1 MVFLLPDGYFKG
13 QQNLE
18 TSVSNDVNYSR
29 ALRIGF
35 FQVLAMVPGVSRSAA
50 TIFGGLFQGLSPT
63 TAAEFSFFLAV
74 PTMFVATCKSLWDF
88 TKHGDLVFSQ
98 SEISLLVLGN
108 VVAFGV
114 AMVAIRSFIQFLT
127 KYGFKWF
134 GWYRIVLGVLVL
146 ILWKMGYFEGVSV
159 GDF

>member
-1 MVFLLPDGYFKG
+1 M
-13 QQNLE
+13 
-18 TSVSNDVNYSR
+18 
-29 ALRIGF
+29 
-35 FQVLAMVPGVSRSAA
+35 
-50 TIFGGLFQGLSPT
+50 
-63 TAAEFSFFLAV
+63 
-74 PTMFVATCKSLWDF
+74 
-88 TKHGDLVFSQ
+88 FSQ